1 MAEFNPDLPFAKIRH
16 ISGKVRFSQGGNIF
30 TRTGI
35 FEGPDPNYQAPAVAT
50 PEPEPEPSSGMLSSA
65 QETQESSRLEILKR
79 AQQKLSA
86 VPQEIVD
93 AQKEN
98 AAALQ
103 AEEHA
108 E

>member
-1 MAEFNPDLPFAKIRH
+1 VPEFNPDLPFAKIRH
-16 ISGKVRFSQGGNIF
+16 ISGKVRYSQGGHIF
-30 TRTGI
+30 TRNG
-35 FEGPDPNYQAPAVAT
+35 EYESSDPNYQAPAVAT
-50 PEPEPEPSSGMLSSA
+50 PEPEPSSGMLSAA
-65 QETQESSRLEILKR
+65 QETQESSRQEILKR
-79 AQQKLSA
+79 AQAKLSA
-86 VPQEIVD
+86 VPQEIID

>member
-1 MAEFNPDLPFAKIRH
+1 VPEFNPDLPFAKIRH
-16 ISGKVRFSQGGNIF
+16 ISGKVRHSQGGHIF
-30 TRTGI
+30 TRNGVY
-35 FEGPDPNYQAPAVAT
+35 EGPDPNYQPPAANPV
-50 PEPEPEPSSGMLSSA
+50 PEQASGMLSEA
-65 QETQESSRLEILKR
+65 QETQDSSREEILKR
-79 AQQKLSA
+79 AQAKLSA